1 MSLAFFDFDGTLTTE
16 DTILPLGLYLTRT
29 KSRRYVTTA
38 RLLVLMALL
47 KGRVISNDQFKRRFC
62 ELLLKGETSDRVD
75 RLCRAFADQYVQ
87 GILNEPIV
95 RRLREHCCAGDEV
108 YIVTSNFGFV
118 LRALAQ
124 QLPADG
130 VIATEPDVE
139 SGRYTGRLRGSACDG
154 AEKLSRVVLQFGQER
169 VRAAAAY
176 GDSRG
181 DRPLLE
187 FVKTAVWV

>member
-16 DTILPLGLYLTRT
+16 DTILPLGLYLTQM
-29 KSRRYVTTA
+29 KSRRYVA
-38 RLLVLMALL
+38 AAGLFVLMALL
-47 KGRVISNDQFKRRFC
+47 KGRVISNDRFKRLFC
-62 ELLLKGETSDRVD
+62 ELLLKGETSDSVD
-75 RLCRAFADQYVQ
+75 RLCRSFAAQYVQ
-87 GILNEPIV
+87 RILNEQIV
-95 RRLREHCCAGDEV
+95 KRLREHCRAGDEV

-118 LRALAQ
+118 LHALAQ
-124 QLPADG
+124 HLPADG

-139 SGRYTGRLRGSACDG
+139 SGRYTGRLRGVTCDG
-154 AEKLSRVVLQFGQER
+154 AEKLTRVVARFGPDR
-169 VRAAAAY
+169 VRQAAAY

>member
-16 DTILPLGLYLTRT
+16 DTILPLGMFLTRT
-29 KSRRYVTTA
+29 KSRRYLAAA
-38 RLLVLMALL
+38 RLLALMALL
-47 KGRVISNDQFKRRFC
+47 KARVISNDRFKRRFC
-62 ELLLKGETSDRVD
+62 ELLLKGEASDRID
-75 RLCRAFADQYVQ
+75 ALCRAFADQYVQ
-87 GILNEPIV
+87 RILNEPVV
-95 RRLREHCCAGDEV
+95 RRFREHRRAGDEV
-108 YIVTSNFGFV
+108 YIVSSNFGFV
-118 LRALAQ
+118 LRALER

-139 SGRYTGRLRGSACDG
+139 SGQYTGRLRGAACDG
-154 AEKLSRVVLQFGQER
+154 AEKLSRVVSRFGPER
-169 VRAAAAY
+169 VRQAAAY